1 MESVESVELGCSVVE
16 GLSLDLDSSLDL
28 SL

>member
-1 MESVESVELGCSVVE
+1 MESVESVELDSSVLE
-16 GLSLDLDSSLDL
+16 GLSVELDSSLDL